1 MSVFK
6 LPLSGDVNQTISPMT
21 WWMSSIGSQFGLINI
36 DLGESSK
43 PEVEADILKN
53 EASYGKQLG
62 IVLDAVAA
70 LARHVDPARFSEA
83 ERDAFKA
90 FAKLV
95 NRVAEIKASHGREA
109 AHLDE
114 NRFRIPSRDNP
125 PKGRP

>member
-6 LPLSGDVNQTISPMT
+6 LPLSGDVTQTISPMT
-21 WWMSSIGSQFGLINI
+21 WWMSPIGSQFGLINI

-43 PEVEADILKN
+43 PEIEGDILKN

-70 LARHVDPARFSEA
+70 LARHVDPAQFTEA
-83 ERDAFKA
+83 ERDAFKH

-95 NRVAEIKASHGREA
+95 NRVAEIKEKHGRQA
-109 AHLDE
+109 TRLDE
-114 NRFRIPSRDNP
+114 SRFRVSPAASR
-125 PKGRP
+125 K